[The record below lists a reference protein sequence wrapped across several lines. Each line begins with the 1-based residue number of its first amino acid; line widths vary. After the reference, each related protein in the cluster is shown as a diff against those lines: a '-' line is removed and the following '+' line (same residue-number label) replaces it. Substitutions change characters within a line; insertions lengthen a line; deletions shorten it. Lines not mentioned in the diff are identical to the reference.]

1 MSAEPNKEE
10 QEQPKVPD
18 VLPVL
23 PLRDI
28 VIFPFMI
35 VPLYVSRDRSI
46 RAVDQALAENRMIL
60 LAAQK
65 KQDEDD
71 PGPEDIYPVGTAA
84 LIMRMLKLPDGRIR
98 VLVQG
103 LSRARITTFDDGL
116 PHLQAH
122 VETVVESDPSKSS
135 LEVEAMMRNVKA
147 ALEKSQNLGKPI
159 SPEVIV
165 IANNMEE
172 PGRLADLT
180 ASNLDLKVE
189 GAQAILEA
197 IDPVERL
204 RRVHELMTKELEVLT
219 MQQEISS
226 QAKGE
231 MDRSQREFFLRQQLK
246 AIQSELGEGNELG
259 EEIAQLKEKAQKAK
273 MPKPVMEEV
282 ERQLKK
288 LERMHPDAAET
299 ATLRNWLDWMVT
311 LPWGKATK
319 DSLDLIEAQRIL
331 DEDHYGLEKIKE
343 RIVEYLAVRKLKEKT
358 KGPLLCFVGPPGVGK
373 TSLGRSIARALGRKF
388 VRLSLGGVKDE
399 AEIRG
404 HRRTYVGSMPGRI
417 IQGIHQA
424 GANNP
429 VFMMDEVDKIGADF
443 RGDPSSALLEVLDP
457 EQNNAFRD
465 HYLGVPFDLSNTMFI
480 CTANLTDTIQPAFL
494 DRMEVIRLSGYTEDE
509 KLEIAKRHLIP
520 KQLEEH
526 GLTPEHLLFT
536 DVALKAI
543 INTYTREAGLRSFE
557 REIAAICRK
566 VARKVAEG
574 QTGAVRVTPGS
585 LNRFLGAAKTLPE
598 ERLKKDTVGIATG
611 LAWTATGGDVLFV
624 EASIMKGKG
633 RLTLTGQLGDV
644 MKESAQAALSW
655 ARSHA
660 RAHGIRDEVFA
671 QNDLHVHVPEG
682 AIPKD
687 GPSAGITMATAILS
701 ALTMRPVRSGLAM
714 TGEITLRG
722 QVLPI
727 GGLKEKILAARRAHI
742 DTIVFPKLNK
752 KDLDEVPVH
761 LRRGMSFHMV
771 DNVDEVLA
779 LALIPPPTPKVPAGA
794 KTPPRPFPG
803 RPRRPSRSEL
813 DRRFRADSRLSE
825 RRSGRAVSASTSKP
839 RPGNIRARP
848 GHGCHRC
855 GPRRRAGG
863 SDPRARPAARTI
875 PRIRSP
881 RQSRRRGS

>member
-1 MSAEPNKEE
+1 MTDEPKKEKEE
-10 QEQPKVPD
+10 ETPKIPE

-46 RAVDQALAENRMIL
+46 KAVDQALAENRMIL

-65 KQDEDD
+65 KQEEED
-71 PGPEDIYPVGTAA
+71 PGPDDIYPVGTVA

-103 LSRARITTFDDGL
+103 ISRARIQSFDDGL

-122 VETVVESDPSKSS
+122 IEPVPEPEIQDKGA
-135 LEVEAMMRNVKA
+135 LELEALMRNVKA
-147 ALEKSQNLGKPI
+147 ALEKSSNLGKPI

-165 IANNMEE
+165 IATNMDE

-189 GAQAILEA
+189 GAQEILEA
-197 IDPVERL
+197 VDPVDRL
-204 RRVHELMTKELEVLT
+204 RRVHELMAKELEVLT

-231 MDRSQREFFLRQQLK
+231 MDRSQREFFLRQQMK
-246 AIQSELGEGNELG
+246 AIQSELGEGNELA
-259 EEIAQLKEKAQKAK
+259 EEIAGLKEKALKAK
-273 MPKPVMEEV
+273 MPKAVTEEV

-288 LERMHPDAAET
+288 LERMHPDSAET

-311 LPWGKATK
+311 LPWGKSTK
-319 DSLDLIEAQRIL
+319 DNLDLKEAQKIL
-331 DEDHYGLEKIKE
+331 DEDHYGLEKVKE
-343 RIVEYLAVRKLKEKT
+343 RIVEYLAVRKLKDKM

-443 RGDPSSALLEVLDP
+443 RGDPSAALLEVLDP
-457 EQNNAFRD
+457 EQNNSFRD
-465 HYLGVPFDLSNTMFI
+465 HYLAVPFDLSNTMFI

-494 DRMEVIRLSGYTEDE
+494 DRMEVLRLSGYTEYE
-509 KLEIAKRHLIP
+509 KLEIAKRHIVP

-526 GLTPEHLLFT
+526 GLTPENLVFT
-536 DVALKAI
+536 DRSLKVL
-543 INTYTREAGLRSFE
+543 INGYTREAGLRNLE
-557 REIAAICRK
+557 REIAAISRK
-566 VARKVAEG
+566 VARRVAEG
-574 QTGAVRVTPGS
+574 DLAPVRVTPTGVT
-585 LNRFLGAAKTLPE
+585 RFVGAPKILPE
-598 ERLKKDTVGIATG
+598 ERLKKDAVGIATG

-624 EASIMKGKG
+624 EATAMRGKG
-633 RLTLTGQLGDV
+633 RLTLTGQLGEV
-644 MKESAQAALSW
+644 MKESAQAALSY
-655 ARSHA
+655 ARTRA
-660 RAHGIRDEVFA
+660 RIYGIREDFFA
-671 QNDLHVHVPEG
+671 THDLHIHLPEG

-687 GPSAGITMATAILS
+687 GPSAGITMATSMLS
-701 ALTMRPVRSGLAM
+701 VLTNRPVRCSVAM

-722 QVLPI
+722 NVLPI
-727 GGLKEKILAARRAHI
+727 GGLKEKILAARRAGI
-742 DTIVFPKLNK
+742 ETIVCPKLNK
-752 KDLDEVPVH
+752 KDLDEVPVA
-761 LRRGMSFHMV
+761 LRRGMQFHLV
-771 DNVDEVLA
+771 DQVEEVLR
-779 LALIPPPTPKVPAGA
+779 LALVPPLEPRVLAGPGTKPPPKPF
-794 KTPPRPFPG
+794 PPRP
-803 RPRRPSRSEL
+803 R
-813 DRRFRADSRLSE
+813 
-825 RRSGRAVSASTSKP
+825 SKP
-839 RPGNIRARP
+839 V
-848 GHGCHRC
+848 
-855 GPRRRAGG
+855 
-863 SDPRARPAARTI
+863 TV
-875 PRIRSP
+875 
-881 RQSRRRGS
+881 

>member
-1 MSAEPNKEE
+1 MTEEIKKEE
-10 QEQPKVPD
+10 EAPKIPE

-46 RAVDQALAENRMIL
+46 KAVDHALSENRMIL
-60 LAAQK
+60 LAAQR
-65 KQDEDD
+65 KQEEEE
-71 PGPEDIYPVGTAA
+71 PGPDDIYPVGTVA

-103 LSRARITTFDDGL
+103 IGRARIVSFEEGL
-116 PHLQAH
+116 PHLQARIEPITEPE
-122 VETVVESDPSKSS
+122 VKDKSS
-135 LEVEAMMRNVKA
+135 LEIEALMRNVKA
-147 ALEKSQNLGKPI
+147 ALEKSTNLGKPI
-159 SPEVIV
+159 SAEVIV
-165 IANNMEE
+165 IATNMDE

-189 GAQAILEA
+189 GAQEILEA
-197 IDPVERL
+197 IEPVERL
-204 RRVHELMTKELEVLT
+204 RRVHELMAKELEVLT

-231 MDRSQREFFLRQQLK
+231 MDRSQREFFLRQQMK
-246 AIQSELGEGNELG
+246 AIQSELGEGNELA
-259 EEIAQLKEKAQKAK
+259 EEIAALKEKAAKAK

-288 LERMHPDAAET
+288 LERMHPDSAET

-311 LPWGKATK
+311 LPWGKSTK
-319 DSLDLIEAQRIL
+319 DNLDLKEAQKIL
-331 DEDHYGLEKIKE
+331 DDDHYGLEKIKE
-343 RIVEYLAVRKLKEKT
+343 RIVEYLAVRKLKEKM

-457 EQNNAFRD
+457 EQNNSFRD

-494 DRMEVIRLSGYTEDE
+494 DRMEVLRLSGYTEDE
-509 KLEIAKRHLIP
+509 KLEIAKRHIVP

-526 GLTPEHLLFT
+526 GLTPENLVFT
-536 DVALKAI
+536 DRALKAMI
-543 INTYTREAGLRSFE
+543 SSYTREAGLRNLE
-557 REIAAICRK
+557 REVAAISRK

-574 QTGAVRVTPGS
+574 EAKAVRVTPS
-585 LNRFLGAAKTLPE
+585 NVPRFLGAPKILPE
-598 ERLKKDTVGIATG
+598 ERLKRDEVGIATG

-624 EASIMKGKG
+624 EATAMRGKS

-644 MKESAQAALSW
+644 MKESAQAALSF
-655 ARSHA
+655 ARSRA
-660 RAHGIRDEVFA
+660 RLYGIKEDFFA
-671 QNDLHVHVPEG
+671 THDLHVHVPEG

-687 GPSAGITMATAILS
+687 GPSAGVTMATALIS
-701 ALTMRPVRSGLAM
+701 VFTGRPVRRSVAM

-722 QVLPI
+722 NVLPI
-727 GGLKEKILAARRAHI
+727 GGLKEKILAARRAGI
-742 DTIVFPKLNK
+742 EIIVCPKLNQK
-752 KDLDEVPVH
+752 ELDEVPSVLKRSMQFH
-761 LRRGMSFHMV
+761 LV
-771 DNVDEVLA
+771 EEVDEVLK
-779 LALIPPPTPKVPAGA
+779 LALIPPLEPRLVPGPGPKVPP
-794 KTPPRPFPG
+794 KPFPG
-803 RPRRPSRSEL
+803 RPR
-813 DRRFRADSRLSE
+813 
-825 RRSGRAVSASTSKP
+825 SKP
-839 RPGNIRARP
+839 V
-848 GHGCHRC
+848 
-855 GPRRRAGG
+855 
-863 SDPRARPAARTI
+863 TV
-875 PRIRSP
+875 
-881 RQSRRRGS
+881 